1 MLQSKRG
8 DSSWIQ
14 TYTGGLFWVLDPHPD
29 DVRIEDIA
37 HALAMKCRYG
47 GHCKQFYSVAQHS
60 YLLADQLAKSG
71 ITDNRVL
78 LTGLLHDAA
87 EAYTADIPR
96 PVKQLIPEFKEV
108 EVRVERVIAEKFNL
122 IYPFP
127 QGIKLFDTRMLETE
141 RRDLMEVPE
150 RPWSCSNVEPFE
162 DEINAKDW
170 DLAKMEFL
178 KRFREFNGLG
188 A

>member
-1 MLQSKRG
+1 MLESKRG
-8 DSSWIQ
+8 DSTWIQ
-14 TYTGGLFWVLDPHPD
+14 TYTGGLFWPLDPHAD

-37 HALAMKCRYG
+37 HALSMKCRFS

-60 YLLADQLAKSG
+60 YLMVDHLESIG
-71 ITDNRVL
+71 IMDKRVL
-78 LTGLLHDAA
+78 LTALLHDAA

-108 EVRVERVIAEKFNL
+108 EQRIERVIAEKFNL

-127 QGIKLFDTRMLETE
+127 QGIKDFDTKMLETE

-150 RPWSCSNVEPFE
+150 RPWACLGVDPFA
-162 DEINAKDW
+162 DEINPRDW
-170 DLAKMEFL
+170 DLAKMADR
-178 KRFREFNGLG
+178 KSVV
-188 A
+188 